1 MSRPLHSV
9 RTRRTVLGVLILW
22 GLITGCHHQSS
33 DPDPQG
39 AVIRL
44 IRLAG
49 DRDPEVRLTAVLAL
63 GRIGRVESGPI
74 LLQKLRDDD
83 SRVRQWSAWALGNL
97 NQTDDLPHERV
108 PSLVARLSD
117 PVQPVRLA
125 AAQALGEL
133 DQNPGIARRLLD
145 ALQSSEREVRRAAA
159 RALIGHA
166 GIDALPSLIQTSTD
180 QDAEV
185 RQAIVAALGE
195 SGSARAIPPLLDRL
209 AQDPTASVRAEAA
222 FQLGKIGTVE
232 LVEPLRQAATSDGN
246 VQVRRWA
253 AAAVE
258 SLSSVSGSG

>member
-1 MSRPLHSV
+1 MW
-9 RTRRTVLGVLILW
+9 TVLGALIL
-22 GLITGCHHQSS
+22 GGMVAGCHHQSS

-39 AVIRL
+39 AVTRL
-44 IRLAG
+44 IRLTG

-74 LLQKLRDDD
+74 LLQRLRDDD

-97 NQTDDLPHERV
+97 NQPDDPPQERV
-108 PSLVARLSD
+108 ISLVARLSD
-117 PVQPVRLA
+117 PVPPVRQA

-133 DQNPGIARRLLD
+133 DQDPGTAHRLLG
-145 ALQSSEREVRRAAA
+145 ALHSSEREVRKAAA

-166 GIDALPSLIQTSTD
+166 GIDALAALIQASTD

-185 RQAIVAALGE
+185 RQAIVAGLGE
-195 SGSARAIPPLLDRL
+195 LGDARAIPPLLDRL
-209 AQDPTASVRAEAA
+209 THDPAAPVRAEAA
-222 FQLGKIGTVE
+222 FRLGKIGTVD
-232 LVEPLRQAATSDGN
+232 LVEPLRQAAISDGD

-258 SLSSVSGSG
+258 AVRSVSGSG